1 VNQLPN
7 DVKHDTLAS
16 LKETTRD
23 YDDSLL
29 TEQLATLQYETLEL
43 KVDDHTR
50 IPFALIDDWRDNN
63 TIIHNVHGSIHGT
76 GPMSDAFVDF
86 LPRAIQR
93 QQLSVLSFDQEST
106 LTKWTLGDF
115 ALFLKHQAQ
124 LRALVIPRSTILED
138 KPSDLLPANSNGSKE
153 LFVLT
158 KRRATQ
164 VRHSGSKGP
173 PLPFNAPALLQKLQ
187 PEQLT
192 QNITVSIGIKFPISH
207 HPRTLKTSSYCGAP
221 LPLAHQLLTSAQENG
236 GAINTLCIAETPQQ
250 ERRHDL
256 ILADTHHIP
265 TQARHPARPLHLLP
279 RSRNVRPHH
288 FLAHRPL
295 VST

>member
-1 VNQLPN
+1 LKLTVNQLPN

-158 KRRATQ
+158 KRRHT
-164 VRHSGSKGP
+164 R
-173 PLPFNAPALLQKLQ
+173 
-187 PEQLT
+187 
-192 QNITVSIGIKFPISH
+192 
-207 HPRTLKTSSYCGAP
+207 
-221 LPLAHQLLTSAQENG
+221 
-236 GAINTLCIAETPQQ
+236 
-250 ERRHDL
+250 D
-256 ILADTHHIP
+256 
-265 TQARHPARPLHLLP
+265 QASQA
-279 RSRNVRPHH
+279 S
-288 FLAHRPL
+288 
-295 VST
+295 